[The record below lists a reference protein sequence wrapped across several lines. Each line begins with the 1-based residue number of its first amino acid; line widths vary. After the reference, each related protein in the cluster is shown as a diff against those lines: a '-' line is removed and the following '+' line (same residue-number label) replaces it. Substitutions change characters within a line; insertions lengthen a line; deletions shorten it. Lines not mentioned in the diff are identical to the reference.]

1 MLPYFDIFG
10 MKLSSYAVFVLIGVL
25 TSGFVVCRT
34 AKKRGHD
41 DNDYIVFMLIS
52 AIGVFIGGH
61 ILYGVTQM
69 TAFWEVVTHWGKY
82 IKSIGDFIAIF
93 SYIFGG
99 SVFYGGLLGGIA
111 AGLIYGKIK
120 RLDLLE
126 YSDIL
131 APAVP
136 LFHCFGRIGCFFGGC
151 CYGIECHGCGI
162 TIHGNTVNPSVNDVE
177 RFPVQLLEAAL
188 NLGLFFL
195 LYYLLNKGKLKG
207 GLFALYLGL
216 YSVIRF
222 LDEFL
227 RGDAYRGFFLGL
239 STSQVISIILF
250 LFSAFYFIFTY
261 RRKRIPENKKTG

>member
-1 MLPYFDIFG
+1 MIYSEW
-10 MKLSSYAVFVLIGVL
+10 KLSSYAVFVLIGVL

-120 RLDLLE
+120 RLDLWNIPISSRRQFLCSIALE
-126 YSDIL
+126 GSAASSAAAATVSSVTAVGSRFTETLLI
-131 APAVP
+131 PA
-136 LFHCFGRIGCFFGGC
+136 
-151 CYGIECHGCGI
+151 
-162 TIHGNTVNPSVNDVE
+162 
-177 RFPVQLLEAAL
+177 
-188 NLGLFFL
+188 
-195 LYYLLNKGKLKG
+195 
-207 GLFALYLGL
+207 
-216 YSVIRF
+216 
-222 LDEFL
+222 
-227 RGDAYRGFFLGL
+227 
-239 STSQVISIILF
+239 
-250 LFSAFYFIFTY
+250 
-261 RRKRIPENKKTG
+261 